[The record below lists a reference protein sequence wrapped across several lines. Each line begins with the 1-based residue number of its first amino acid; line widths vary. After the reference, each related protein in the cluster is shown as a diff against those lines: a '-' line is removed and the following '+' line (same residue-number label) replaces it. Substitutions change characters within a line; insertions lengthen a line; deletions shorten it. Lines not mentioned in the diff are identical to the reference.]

1 MNQALGQHAPSVP
14 DSVSVQ
20 IQDVH
25 YTYGSTPVLKG
36 VSFSVQA
43 GELLALLGQN
53 GAGKTTTFRIL
64 AGLTR
69 PDTGKVTINGVNVRS
84 HPRQAREVCAFLPD
98 EPLLYANLSALE
110 NMAAYAALWG
120 VPPQEARIRSEALL
134 VNAELW
140 HVRHALS
147 RTYSRGM
154 KQKLAICTAL
164 LHEPSVLLMDEPLSG
179 LDIEASVWARDLL
192 RQFVSEGGAV
202 VFTSH
207 TPELVEA
214 VADRV
219 VILQDG
225 KAAYSADAAQVQR
238 DGGLISVFRDG
249 GMIRSHLNDT
259 QTPKRTV
266 QTGLLA

>member
-1 MNQALGQHAPSVP
+1 MNQSLDQRASSGLDNAR
-14 DSVSVQ
+14 VQ

-25 YTYGSTPVLKG
+25 SAYGSTPVLKG
-36 VSFSVQA
+36 LSFSVQA

-69 PDTGKVTINGVNVRS
+69 PDTGTVTINGVDVRN

-120 VPPQEARIRSEALL
+120 VPPQDARIRSEALL
-134 VNAELW
+134 VNADLW
-140 HVRHALS
+140 HVRKALS

-164 LHEPSVLLMDEPLSG
+164 LHEPAVLLMDEPLSG
-179 LDIEASVWARDLL
+179 LDIEASVWARHLL

-249 GMIRSHLNDT
+249 GMIRPHLNHT
-259 QTPKRTV
+259 QTTDHTV
-266 QTGLLA
+266 RTGLPA